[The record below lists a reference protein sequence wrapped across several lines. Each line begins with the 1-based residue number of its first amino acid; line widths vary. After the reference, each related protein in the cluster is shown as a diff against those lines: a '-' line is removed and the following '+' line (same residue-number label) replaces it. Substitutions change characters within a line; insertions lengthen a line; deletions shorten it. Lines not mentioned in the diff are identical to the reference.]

1 MDIGTDRERFYKAL
15 MTPLGSR
22 TEDMLKLYRKL
33 QYFNEDEEEDGNM
46 EEEEEMLSYQSIMPL
61 ETMLSF

>member
-1 MDIGTDRERFYKAL
+1 